1 MADRGRNP
9 TVVIAD
15 DDPLSRAVLR
25 AAMVGLGYSVVEA
38 EDGPQ
43 AVSAVASAHPS
54 LVILDA
60 RMPGL
65 SLADA
70 FQEARARAPGV
81 PILILSGQSDQP
93 PEASVEGC
101 AFLSKPVT
109 LSDLRAA
116 VEALTGAERP

>member
-15 DDPLSRAVLR
+15 DDPLIRAVLR
-25 AAMVGLGYSVVEA
+25 AAMVGDGYTVVEA

-43 AVSAVASAHPS
+43 AVSVVTSSSPG

-60 RMPGL
+60 RMPGS
-65 SLADA
+65 SLADTFA
-70 FQEARARAPGV
+70 QTRARAPGV
-81 PILILSGQSDQP
+81 PILILSGQPDPP
-93 PEASVEGC
+93 PEASTEGC

-116 VEALTGAERP
+116 VDALTGSDRP